1 MFFCICNTVTQFP
14 LNLQKLSREFR
25 TNVGLPSSGKIYL
38 HKTVYHMCSSWSCD
52 EKGRF
57 VLEKKTWQDFVQKA
71 SLRTGMTVIFCITQ
85 FENGSHDMF
94 FSEV

>member
-1 MFFCICNTVTQFP
+1 
-14 LNLQKLSREFR
+14 LQKLSHEFR

-38 HKTVYHMCSSWSCD
+38 HKEIYHICSSWSCD

-57 VLEKKTWQDFVQKA
+57 VLEKKTWQEFVRKTG
-71 SLRTGMTVIFCITQ
+71 LRTGMTVIFCITE